1 MPRLTRQLLQGIK
14 LTMNFRE
21 HNPPHFHA
29 SYQGD
34 EVAML
39 FNGIALVGSLPQAQL
54 KLVSEWAILHQTEL
68 TERWNLA
75 LAGLNFTTID

>member
-1 MPRLTRQLLQGIK
+1 MPNLTRKRLQGIK

-29 SYQGD
+29 SYNGE

-39 FNGIALVGSLPQAQL
+39 LNGTILAGSLPPAQL
-54 KLVSEWAILHQTEL
+54 KLVSEWARLNQT
-68 TERWNLA
+68 A
-75 LAGLNFTTID
+75 LAARWELANSGHNFTTID

>member
-1 MPRLTRQLLQGIK
+1 
-14 LTMNFRE
+14 
-21 HNPPHFHA
+21 
-29 SYQGD
+29 
-34 EVAML
+34 ML

>member
-1 MPRLTRQLLQGIK
+1 MPRLTRHLLQGIK

-39 FNGIALVGSLPQAQL
+39 FNGSVLVGSLPQAQL
-54 KLVSEWAILHQTEL
+54 KLVSEWAIVNQTQL

-75 LAGLNFTTID
+75 ISGSNFTPID